1 MSDPPQ
7 TFGSFSAE
15 MIRDDFFGQ
24 NKYRPELS
32 FVVRSKTMP
41 FDDLTPGDLVIWS
54 RLIQIVVAC
63 LAFAPLVMFN
73 VNFSV

>member
-41 FDDLTPGDLVIWS
+41 FDDLTPGDLVTFDS
-54 RLIQIVVAC
+54 NC
-63 LAFAPLVMFN
+63 G
-73 VNFSV
+73 SVPCIYSPRYVQ